1 MCECQT
7 IVSSFP
13 LLLFAIFLHTQ
24 VCLHPTDNWVRVQ
37 SVPLGRFRKQA
48 SLQDAAKARK
58 KAYWVIKGNE
68 NIAHCRAAAVVS
80 HHIKFKALVFPW
92 DFRNHCKVH
101 YCYLLGYGFRVS
113 QFWEE
118 REAMV
123 FSPINLLLG
132 AQDDAQLG
140 GMFLERSQ
148 EKGGYAFSI
157 LPSQKI
163 FIFQF
168 MTFFPSLFAK

>member
-1 MCECQT
+1 
-7 IVSSFP
+7 
-13 LLLFAIFLHTQ
+13 
-24 VCLHPTDNWVRVQ
+24 
-37 SVPLGRFRKQA
+37 
-48 SLQDAAKARK
+48 
-58 KAYWVIKGNE
+58 
-68 NIAHCRAAAVVS
+68 
-80 HHIKFKALVFPW
+80 
-92 DFRNHCKVH
+92 
-101 YCYLLGYGFRVS
+101 
-113 QFWEE
+113 
-118 REAMV
+118 MV